1 MSDKIVISGYY
12 GFSNAGDEAMLS
24 SLIASLKRTSP
35 QVEIT
40 VISGN
45 PARTR
50 RNHGVYAVHR
60 FNPYAVIRAIKHC
73 TMVISGGGS
82 LLQNVTSSRSLY
94 YYLSLIHI

>member
-24 SLIASLKRTSP
+24 SLIASITRTSP
-35 QVEIT
+35 QVEIS

-50 RNHGVYAVHR
+50 RNH
-60 FNPYAVIRAIKHC
+60 
-73 TMVISGGGS
+73 
-82 LLQNVTSSRSLY
+82 
-94 YYLSLIHI
+94 